1 MKAEKIKNIPKFIK
15 NLNTNCLS
23 FETIDGIPIFAV
35 ATKNGDS
42 FEVDVSHYPKATNA
56 VDHYITSQ
64 CLGDTPEEAIS
75 NMFNAWQTQY
85 FNYPFE
91 EIEWCK
97 NDLFLKI

>member
-42 FEVDVSHYPKATNA
+42 FKVDVSHYPKATNA
-56 VDHYITSQ
+56 IDPYITSQ

-75 NMFNAWQTQY
+75 NIFYAWLSLPY
-85 FNYPFE
+85 K

-97 NDLFLKI
+97 DDLFLKNLKI